1 VSPGEPLVSTTFGL
15 RQLRYFVVAAE
26 EGQITRAAQ
35 KLNLAQ
41 PALSRTI
48 AQLEAQMGVK
58 LLQRHARG
66 VSLTP
71 AGAQLLEKAQA
82 VLDAISEVERMSQSL
97 SRATR
102 GAAEVGFLG
111 ASPMIDAPELF
122 TSFSTEHPE
131 FHLTFHQLPFPHG
144 STAEWIVDV
153 DIGLCFAATPH
164 PDVSMQTVRSEPRV
178 VIAAK
183 SHPLAQRQELTVDE
197 VLDETFCG
205 THPSLEPVRAGF
217 WRFDDHRGGP
227 PPNLTADQASNPFE
241 IAAVVASGAAIAATP
256 ASNAAHAL
264 RALTNVV
271 AIPVVDADP
280 AILSLVWRTGSEG
293 PLTEALVATAR
304 RLHEGSAGGETDSGA
319 DTRHK
324 GSANEGHTRSGNE
337 IGRSRTQPQGERL
350 GG

>member
-1 VSPGEPLVSTTFGL
+1 MSPGEPLVSTTFGL

-153 DIGLCFAATPH
+153 DIGLCFAATP
-164 PDVSMQTVRSEPRV
+164 
-178 VIAAK
+178 
-183 SHPLAQRQELTVDE
+183 
-197 VLDETFCG
+197 
-205 THPSLEPVRAGF
+205 
-217 WRFDDHRGGP
+217 
-227 PPNLTADQASNPFE
+227 
-241 IAAVVASGAAIAATP
+241 

>member
-1 VSPGEPLVSTTFGL
+1 MPQREPLVSTTFGL

-71 AGAQLLEKAQA
+71 AGEELLEKAQA
-82 VLDAISEVERMSQSL
+82 VLDAIAEVERMSQSL
-97 SRATR
+97 SRSTR

-122 TSFSTEHPE
+122 TAFSTDYPE
-131 FHLTFHQLPFPHG
+131 FHLSFHQLPFPHG
-144 STAEWIVDV
+144 STAEWIADVDV
-153 DIGLCFAATPH
+153 GLCFAATPH
-164 PDVSMQTVRSEPRV
+164 PDVSMQVVRSEPRA

-183 SHPLAQRQELTVDE
+183 SHPLARHVGLTVED

-205 THPSLEPVRAGF
+205 THPALDPVRAGF

-227 PPNLTADQASNPFE
+227 APNLTDDQAANPFE
-241 IAAVVASGAAIAATP
+241 IAAVVAAGVAIAATP
-256 ASNAAHAL
+256 ASNAAYAL
-264 RALTNVV
+264 RALPDVV
-271 AIPVVDADP
+271 AIPVVDAEP
-280 AILSLVWRTGSEG
+280 AVLSLVWRTGNES
-293 PLTEALVATAR
+293 PLIEALVATAR
-304 RLHEGSAGGETDSGA
+304 RLQRDAPRVDVDSGQP
-319 DTRHK
+319 TRQAA
-324 GSANEGHTRSGNE
+324 SANDVARSARGKRRAR
-337 IGRSRTQPQGERL
+337 GV
-350 GG
+350 

>member
-1 VSPGEPLVSTTFGL
+1 MSPGEPLVSTTFGL

-71 AGAQLLEKAQA
+71 AGEELLEKAQA
-82 VLDAISEVERMSQSL
+82 VLDAIGEVERMSQSL

-122 TSFSTEHPE
+122 TTFSTEYPE
-131 FHLTFHQLPFPHG
+131 FHLSFHQLPFPHG
-144 STAEWIVDV
+144 STAEWVADV
-153 DIGLCFAATPH
+153 DIGLCFAVTPH

-183 SHPLAQRQELTVDE
+183 SHPLAQRAELTVAD

-205 THPSLEPVRAGF
+205 THASLEPVRAGF

-227 PPNLTADQASNPFE
+227 APNLTGDQASNPFE
-241 IAAVVASGAAIAATP
+241 IAAVVAAGAAIAATP

-271 AIPVVDADP
+271 AIPVAV
-280 AILSLVWRTGSEG
+280 LSLVWRTGSESL
-293 PLTEALVATAR
+293 LTEALVATAR
-304 RLHEGSAGGETDSGA
+304 QLHEAGGGGIGSGVEA
-319 DTRHK
+319 RPKSSPD
-324 GSANEGHTRSGNE
+324 EGRTHSGNQ
-337 IGRSRTQPQGERL
+337 IGRSRAHPQGGRL
-350 GG
+350 TS

>member
-1 VSPGEPLVSTTFGL
+1 VAEGEPLVSTTFGL

-71 AGAQLLEKAQA
+71 AGEELLEKAKT
-82 VLDAISEVERMSQSL
+82 VLDAIAEVERMGQSL
-97 SRATR
+97 ARSTR
-102 GAAEVGFLG
+102 GTAELGFLG
-111 ASPMIDAPELF
+111 TSPMIDAPELF
-122 TSFSTEHPE
+122 TTFATEHPE
-131 FHLTFHQLPFPHG
+131 YHIGFRQLSFPRE
-144 STAEWIVDV
+144 STPEWIADV

-164 PDVSMQTVRSEPRV
+164 PDVELQTVRSEPRV
-178 VIAAK
+178 ILAAK
-183 SHPLAQRQELTVDE
+183 SHHLASHKELTLAD

-205 THPSLEPVRAGF
+205 THPSLEPIRAGF
-217 WRFDDHRGGP
+217 WRFDDHRGAP
-227 PPNLTADQASNPFE
+227 APHITEDHATNPFE
-241 IAAVVASGAAIAATP
+241 IAAVVATGAAIAATP

-264 RALTNVV
+264 RALTSVV

-280 AILSLVWRTGSEG
+280 AVLSLIWRKGKET
-293 PLTEALVATAR
+293 PLIEALAETAR
-304 RLHEGSAGGETDSGA
+304 QLHENGSGESSN
-319 DTRHK
+319 
-324 GSANEGHTRSGNE
+324 GSDAA
-337 IGRSRTQPQGERL
+337 
-350 GG
+350 